1 MCILL
6 HCLEH
11 WTSNEEG
18 AGLKPAVAKQN
29 VATWSAIVIFSVAA
43 YINYHR
49 ATAVIISAVLSKF
62 YFTWYL
68 QYVGWFSK
76 HFGTVGTGQFC
87 ALLVYLYIRT
97 QNLMLYISIILLTR
111 VSHMC

>member
-29 VATWSAIVIFSVAA
+29 VATWSAIVIFSVAV

-49 ATAVIISAVLSKF
+49 ATAVIISAVLKS
-62 YFTWYL
+62 FTLHGIYSMS
-68 QYVGWFSK
+68 VGS
-76 HFGTVGTGQFC
+76 V
-87 ALLVYLYIRT
+87 
-97 QNLMLYISIILLTR
+97 SILAE
-111 VSHMC
+111 